1 MLPCAV
7 SFLYKGAIDNTFNIA
22 SYSSLISG
30 MHSSLAN
37 STYDQENNNLNDGAN
52 DAVYQELVKLGFG
65 RQIQVEMQKQQLQQQ
80 RQREQAVKALLVGQV
95 DTSSKY
101 SVGDPNASVSALIQ
115 NAWDSNN
122 SYCAGQILQRQAS
135 VVTEFPHGTAPGTFM
150 HEVLQ
155 DVTFERVKERGFH
168 LYFERE
174 ILPERTTSAVFDR
187 LIAKIKDTSNIH
199 LRLADWF
206 NEVLEAPIVMG
217 KHHCLALADLVEGSY
232 EREMGF
238 LMANSR
244 FDTTA
249 VDEICKDVA
258 LDILPPNKQ
267 HLASNLVLQHNEL
280 VGFFTGSIDLACRF
294 DLNRRLPL
302 RLRPDLFAELP
313 ENKQQSLLNNIDKL
327 KDAVANGKLAKF
339 ANDPEL
345 FSDLDFDEA
354 VEALNAE
361 QDEEPCYKYYVIDY
375 KSNYLGDKPEN
386 YGRDQLLDS
395 IYSHRYDVQFLIYSL
410 ALYRFLKRR
419 MAVPFNASKEELR
432 AFYDKHIG
440 GVMYLYLRGMKAN
453 YLRNQISTGVFTTKI
468 DFEYIDRLDAIFGRD
483 EQ

>member
-1 MLPCAV
+1 M
-7 SFLYKGAIDNTFNIA
+7 
-22 SYSSLISG
+22 
-30 MHSSLAN
+30 
-37 STYDQENNNLNDGAN
+37 
-52 DAVYQELVKLGFG
+52 
-65 RQIQVEMQKQQLQQQ
+65 
-80 RQREQAVKALLVGQV
+80 
-95 DTSSKY
+95 
-101 SVGDPNASVSALIQ
+101 
-115 NAWDSNN
+115 
-122 SYCAGQILQRQAS
+122 
-135 VVTEFPHGTAPGTFM
+135 
-150 HEVLQ
+150 
-155 DVTFERVKERGFH
+155 
-168 LYFERE
+168 
-174 ILPERTTSAVFDR
+174 
-187 LIAKIKDTSNIH
+187 
-199 LRLADWF
+199 
-206 NEVLEAPIVMG
+206 
-217 KHHCLALADLVEGSY
+217 
-232 EREMGF
+232 
-238 LMANSR
+238 
-244 FDTTA
+244 
-249 VDEICKDVA
+249 
-258 LDILPPNKQ
+258 
-267 HLASNLVLQHNEL
+267 
-280 VGFFTGSIDLACRF
+280 
-294 DLNRRLPL
+294 
-302 RLRPDLFAELP
+302 
-313 ENKQQSLLNNIDKL
+313 LNNIDKL

-468 DFEYIDRLDAIFGRD
+468 NFEYIDRLDAIFGRD